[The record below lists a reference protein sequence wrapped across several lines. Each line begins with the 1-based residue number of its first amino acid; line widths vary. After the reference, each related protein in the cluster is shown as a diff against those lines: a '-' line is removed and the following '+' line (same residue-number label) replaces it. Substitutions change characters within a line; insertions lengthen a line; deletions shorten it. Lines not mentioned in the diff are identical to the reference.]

1 MIEATAELVRRDPA
15 MKNVQIEIAGEP
27 VWARGDAEWLREVFL
42 NLLLNAAQAM
52 DAKGVVRVTVAANAV
67 VTVRDQ
73 GPGIPI
79 ERREQVFEPFF
90 TTKPLGTG
98 SRPRDRETACRIARR
113 HGRRGRGR
121 DGRRA
126 IRGAARSARTRQ
138 SPQSPRRKPRK
149 RPARLMRDGPN

>member
-15 MKNVQIEIAGEP
+15 MKNVQIEIAGDP
-27 VWARGDAEWLREVFL
+27 VWAHGDAEWLREAFL

-52 DAKGVVRVTVAANAV
+52 DAKGVVRVTVGANAV
-67 VTVRDQ
+67 ITVRDQ

-98 SRPRDRETACRIARR
+98 LGLAIVKRLVELQGGTVVAEEAATGGAQFVVRLVA
-113 HGRRGRGR
+113 RGRGNR
-121 DGRRA
+121 RSPHAASLVRERRA
-126 IRGAARSARTRQ
+126 
-138 SPQSPRRKPRK
+138 
-149 RPARLMRDGPN
+149 